1 MTEYSYGYVYG
12 KLKENEL
19 YFLTEFFKSLGTPTR
34 IRILFLLME
43 QEACV
48 GDLAVQLNLTQSAV
62 SHQLNILKSNK
73 LLRQRRDGKMMY
85 YTLADEHVRMV
96 LEKGVEH
103 ITNL

>member
-1 MTEYSYGYVYG
+1 MAERSYNNIYES
-12 KLKENEL
+12 LKENDL

-43 QEACV
+43 QESCV
-48 GDLAVQLNLTQSAV
+48 SDLAAKLNLTQSAV

-73 LLRQRRDGKMMY
+73 LLCQRRDGKMMV

-96 LEKGVEH
+96 LEKGIEH